1 MGNKSKSNN
10 QEKHQ
15 YDNFTMSAIL
25 AIWYWDQN
33 RSVSSS
39 EPEQIGELKKNVR
52 VECPFNTSYVN
63 NTNAIKSTMINTIN

>member
-10 QEKHQ
+10 QEKHR

-39 EPEQIGELKKNVR
+39 EPEQIGELKKNMR
-52 VECPFNTSYVN
+52 GRMSF
-63 NTNAIKSTMINTIN
+63 